1 MEPSQAHPYDRSRP
15 SYPRTASR
23 SSTSTTNTRVTSQST
38 NSSMSQTDP
47 SVPHPAHRFHHAACK
62 STSNSRT
69 TPRATPHLSREAS
82 NESTRQT
89 AVSSFLQERLRK
101 ERQVESDKVAAW
113 SRGNSDLSVSVDLN
127 RSIHGSPTKNRD
139 PDHRP
144 QSTSTNGT
152 EPGKKQGLGVKD
164 MEQVIS
170 SLHKQNFDLKLELF
184 HRRERQ
190 TMMEDR
196 IEGLESEKTRAEE
209 MNEQLLLELE
219 KRDKA
224 VEEAVAMIVTLEA
237 KLEQYAKER
246 GMVQQLEAEGLFG
259 LRDFGSTYEHPAPH
273 LQGPDLAKLEDDAK
287 AISRMPSFLSE
298 RSGNTENLRNVYL
311 GVRGS
316 VLSLRQAPEG
326 AYGDKSPANGLAS
339 PNLSVLSESS
349 FVSVYGQKGYGNTV
363 PLEVDEPLSL
373 DGADSLPGK
382 ASVIKRPKTSM
393 ARTLPST
400 RTARSNSLTG
410 NNRRKDHQSITQAID
425 VGSPL
430 QKIERLDPTYSQ
442 KKAENRPENRSE
454 SRNRDAG
461 SGFGSRPANP
471 PSQSPGNSPARRR
484 ARAEKRESLRRVLTD
499 APGGVRLHD
508 LPPTP
513 DTISSSTLR
522 RFQNSNDTLSK
533 QSGLNGQRSYDDLS
547 DASDDERHSEGAPLG
562 VIESAAK
569 PLEKARDLNNSAYF
583 EARARAIQRPRSA
596 DETTVS
602 NRRPN
607 DWDSDDDSDA
617 RSLQSSLDIWMR
629 ESSKPT
635 ATGRASPDL
644 FSFPTTASKGDW
656 AVDAMFAHKNLQSG
670 GVSTSID
677 PERAADLFPAQQEL
691 FTASLPPPPPNRR
704 SSLLAQTGN
713 SPVSSRPST
722 KRDVSKPGRR
732 NLYHRRNSDDIQMR
746 AEMQT
751 PVQQLQQPPPQP
763 TGEQKKNY
771 PPITGHQA
779 ARNPLTKL
787 FRRSIGGTPSATPEP
802 VTTEVASEAPK
813 TNAGMG
819 VPSWV
824 GRSSAV
830 EDDRDG
836 ATPPPIMRNPR
847 QSRRVSADLNVLV
860 GAAPQ
865 DPSMPATPTMPGFY
879 GESST
884 PENHPGNSPRVSSAM
899 GHRRKWLPGFRAA
912 SFKARN
918 G

>member
-1 MEPSQAHPYDRSRP
+1 MDQSQAHPYDRSRP

-38 NSSMSQTDP
+38 NSSGSQNDP
-47 SVPHPAHRFHHAACK
+47 SAPHPAHRFHHAQCK
-62 STSNSRT
+62 GTSTPRST
-69 TPRATPHLSREAS
+69 ARATPRLSREAS

-89 AVSSFLQERLRK
+89 AVSSFLQEKLQK
-101 ERQVESDKVAAW
+101 ERQVESDKVVAW
-113 SRGNSDLSVSVDLN
+113 SRGNSDLSVSVDLG
-127 RSIHGSPTKNRD
+127 RSSHGSPTKSTESDR
-139 PDHRP
+139 RP
-144 QSTSTNGT
+144 LSTSTNGT

-209 MNEQLLLELE
+209 MNEQLLLEME

-237 KLEQYAKER
+237 KLELYAKER
-246 GMVQQLEAEGLFG
+246 GMVQQVEAEGLYG
-259 LRDFGSTYEHPAPH
+259 LRDFGSTFEHPTPKLH
-273 LQGPDLAKLEDDAK
+273 GPDVAKLEDDAK
-287 AISRMPSFLSE
+287 AITRMPSFLSE
-298 RSGNTENLRNVYL
+298 RSENTENLRNVYL

-316 VLSLRQAPEG
+316 VLSLRHVQEG
-326 AYGDKSPANGLAS
+326 TYGDNSPANGMVS
-339 PNLSVLSESS
+339 PSLSVLSESS
-349 FVSVYGQKGYGNTV
+349 FVSVYGQKGYGKAA
-363 PLEVDEPLSL
+363 PSEVDEPLSL
-373 DGADSLPGK
+373 DGADNLPEK

-393 ARTLPST
+393 ARMMPQSN
-400 RTARSNSLTG
+400 RPARSNSLTG
-410 NNRRKDHQSITQAID
+410 NNRRKDYQSITHVID

-442 KKAENRPENRSE
+442 KKAENRPE

-461 SGFGSRPANP
+461 SGFGGRPANP
-471 PSQSPGNSPARRR
+471 PSQSPGKSPARRR
-484 ARAEKRESLRRVLTD
+484 ARDEKRESLRRVLTD
-499 APGGVRLHD
+499 APGGARLHD

-513 DTISSSTLR
+513 DTISTSTLR

-533 QSGLNGQRSYDDLS
+533 QSALNGQRSYDDLS
-547 DASDDERHSEGAPLG
+547 DASGDEKYTEGAPLG
-562 VIESAAK
+562 VIEMAAK

-607 DWDSDDDSDA
+607 EWDSDSDDSDT
-617 RSLQSSLDIWMR
+617 RSLESSLDIWMR
-629 ESSKPT
+629 ESSKPDT
-635 ATGRASPDL
+635 TGRASPDL
-644 FSFPTTASKGDW
+644 FSFPTAASKGNW
-656 AVDAMFAHKNLQSG
+656 AVDAMFAPRHPTAG
-670 GVSTSID
+670 GVSTGIE
-677 PERAADLFPAQQEL
+677 PERIIDLFPAQQEL
-691 FTASLPPPPPNRR
+691 FASSLPPPPPNRR
-704 SSLLAQTGN
+704 SSLHAQTGN

-722 KRDVSKPGRR
+722 KRDVSKSSGRR
-732 NLYHRRNSDDIQMR
+732 NLHYRRNSDDLQMR

-763 TGEQKKNY
+763 NGEQKKNY

-779 ARNPLTKL
+779 GRNPLTKL
-787 FRRSIGGTPSATPEP
+787 FRRSMGGGTPNVAPEP
-802 VTTEVASEAPK
+802 ITVEAAPEAPK

-830 EDDRDG
+830 DDDRES

-847 QSRRVSADLNVLV
+847 HSRHVSVDLNVLV
-860 GAAPQ
+860 GAPLQ
-865 DPSMPATPTMPGFY
+865 DSAMPATPTMPGFH

-884 PENHPGNSPRVSSAM
+884 PEHHPASSPRIPSAM
-899 GHRRKWLPGFRAA
+899 GNRRKWLPGFRAA
-912 SFKARN
+912 SFKNRN